1 MARTSFGFGG
11 LYDRWRHWL
20 GSPGR
25 RRSHGAGFGPS
36 AEPIQAVKV
45 DLVGYGTARTP
56 TTEARADADAATF
69 GASGPPAPVHSSAFR
84 SDLAPAPSSSAAP
97 WTFSQ
102 TVLLRKKR
110 RGSRV
115 LLWTGI
121 GTVVLLG
128 TWAVTAPLAE
138 TIAVPGKLEPGTS
151 TKRIDAPVPGV
162 VEAVLVKEGQQ
173 VRKGDPLVTFD
184 LREPRSILA
193 AAESKRQRLVN
204 ENQIAAATLGDGA
217 ATATLTPNQRQ
228 QLSSQAEE
236 LASRRESARQE
247 LRKSETRLQGYRATL
262 ATYANIANRYA
273 QLEGVGAVS
282 EVQLLEARNQV
293 QEYENR
299 IAEEQREI
307 LRLKSQLVN
316 TGAITNVE
324 LRSKVEMNLR
334 EIADLDNQIKLARL
348 QIQSGQITAPVDG
361 LVFDVE
367 VSPGSV
373 VAQGTGS
380 SASSAAKALM
390 KVVPQDALQARVYL
404 PNQAVGFVV
413 PGQSAELAIDA
424 FEAGNFG
431 TIPATVERV
440 ASDALTSEEQ
450 ARVLGT
456 QSSGLYFPAVLKLDQ
471 QSIQLRNSSAPLQ
484 AGMSLQADIKLRERR
499 FIDIF
504 LGRFSDQRRLL
515 EQIR

>member
-1 MARTSFGFGG
+1 MLHTSSGFSGLVDRCRNWLRPGG
-11 LYDRWRHWL
+11 RNRLR
-20 GSPGR
+20 GQ
-25 RRSHGAGFGPS
+25 GFGPS
-36 AEPIQAVKV
+36 SEPIQAVKV
-45 DLVGYGTARTP
+45 DLVGTGRKP
-56 TTEARADADAATF
+56 TDQPDEPTATF
-69 GASGPPAPVHSSAFR
+69 GASTQPPQPPVPAGAFR
-84 SDLAPAPSSSAAP
+84 SDLAPAPSASTAP

-151 TKRIDAPVPGV
+151 TKRVDAPVPGV
-162 VEAVLVKEGQQ
+162 VEAVLVKEGQR
-173 VRKGDPLVTFD
+173 VRKGDPLVRFD
-184 LREPRSILA
+184 LREPRSLLT
-193 AAESKRQRLVN
+193 AAEANRERLVN
-204 ENQIAAATLGDGA
+204 ENQIAAATLGDSA
-217 ATATLTPNQRQ
+217 ATAKLTPNQRL

-247 LRKSETRLQGYRATL
+247 LRKAETRLQGYRATL

-273 QLEGVGAVS
+273 QLEKVGAVS

-293 QEYENR
+293 QEYQNR

-307 LRLKSQLVN
+307 LRLQSQLVN
-316 TGAITNVE
+316 TGAVTNVE
-324 LRSKVEMNLR
+324 LRRKVEENLR
-334 EIADLDNQIKLARL
+334 LIADLDNQIKQARL
-348 QIQSGQITAPVDG
+348 QIQYGQLTAPVDG

-380 SASSAAKALM
+380 SASASTKALM

-404 PNQAVGFVV
+404 PNKAVGFVV
-413 PGQSAELAIDA
+413 PGQKAELAIDA
-424 FEAGNFG
+424 FESGNFG
-431 TIPATVERV
+431 TVPATVERV

-450 ARVLGT
+450 TRVLGT
-456 QSSGLYFPAVLKLDQ
+456 QAQGLYFPAVLKLDQ
-471 QSIQLRNSSAPLQ
+471 QTIKLRNSTVPLQ

-504 LGRFSDQRRLL
+504 TSMFTDQRRLL